1 MVDEIGPCDNCGRDA
16 PYAGEM
22 DGKPTYFCCACTL
35 AIVGWVDPDCF
46 CAVCEAER
54 LRAQI
59 AVPECDCKSCR
70 EFQTRATKH

>member
-1 MVDEIGPCDNCGRDA
+1 MKSVLCDNCGRDA

-70 EFQTRATKH
+70 EFQAPATKH

>member
-46 CAVCEAER
+46 CA
-54 LRAQI
+54 
-59 AVPECDCKSCR
+59 
-70 EFQTRATKH
+70 